1 MFRMYEK
8 KPEKQ
13 KKVGIAWKCFKR
25 GERATVWG
33 GEKGSMGKGRKK
45 GI

>member
-1 MFRMYEK
+1 MSAQRILSSK
-8 KPEKQ
+8 KLLEHGRVLREGKEP
-13 KKVGIAWKCFKR
+13 R
-25 GERATVWG
+25 VWG